1 MSRIALQRC
10 GFRLLRRSA
19 YALVPVSA
27 GLFVL
32 VPATAAVP
40 ADPVQQA
47 ACDFGRQLST
57 YDYAAYDDY
66 DQRVLARSTGAFH
79 DDFQNSAAGRREQAL
94 SAHSRAEAVVVEC
107 RTDTADPAHAD
118 AVVSVDQTTRSD
130 ASFGLPRPS
139 RTVMRVTFDN
149 VDGRWLAGRVDP
161 V

>member
-1 MSRIALQRC
+1 
-10 GFRLLRRSA
+10 
-19 YALVPVSA
+19 VSA

-32 VPATAAVP
+32 SGAAAAVP

-47 ACDFGRQLST
+47 ACDFGRQLTT

-66 DQRVLARSTGAFH
+66 DQRVLDRSTGVFH
-79 DDFQNSAAGRREQAL
+79 DDFQSSAADRRDHVL
-94 SAHSRAEAVVVEC
+94 SAHTRAEAVVVEC

-130 ASFGLPRPS
+130 ATLGLPQPS
-139 RTVMRVTFDN
+139 RTVMRVSFDN
-149 VDGRWLAGRVDP
+149 VDGRWLAVRVAP